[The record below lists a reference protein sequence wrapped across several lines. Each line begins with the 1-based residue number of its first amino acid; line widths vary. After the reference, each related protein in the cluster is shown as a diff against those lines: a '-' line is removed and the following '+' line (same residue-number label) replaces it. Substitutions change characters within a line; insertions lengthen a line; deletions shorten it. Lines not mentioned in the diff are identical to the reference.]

1 MEEKGQRVAEI
12 FLINRKI
19 IDFWLP
25 VMSCERIEH
34 CIIKP

>member
-1 MEEKGQRVAEI
+1 MEEKDRELLQF
-12 FLINRKI
+12 FLTNRKI
-19 IDFWLP
+19 IDFRLP